1 MPLFA
6 GLLTADAPMLFPHP
20 RRGYYK
26 PFVLRLQLLATS
38 CYSPWPQPSMP
49 LSAIIKLVYLYVAKV
64 RCLNVYMSAKE
75 SVKNLMNDEIEMRLL
90 LRVSPSY
97 GLERRE
103 WHNAGWAFQRTVN
116 TRIRTTL
123 PYPGPV
129 SRKSPQAAHLTT
141 AVSLHRLRARLLLID
156 GMKVD
161 CDAPLKVL
169 SLMHVP
175 EHSLKFIRELPTF
188 ASAWRQQSCA
198 RCSPP
203 PSDAAVDQENVSEM
217 SSFPRAGAA
226 CTYVSLA
233 PLC

>member
-1 MPLFA
+1 
-6 GLLTADAPMLFPHP
+6 
-20 RRGYYK
+20 
-26 PFVLRLQLLATS
+26 
-38 CYSPWPQPSMP
+38 MP
-49 LSAIIKLVYLYVAKV
+49 LSATIKLVYLHVAKV

-123 PYPGPV
+123 PYPGLV

-141 AVSLHRLRARLLLID
+141 AVSMHRLRARLLLID

-175 EHSLKFIRELPTF
+175 EHSLKIHPG
-188 ASAWRQQSCA
+188 ASHVCVCLAATILCA
-198 RCSPP
+198 L
-203 PSDAAVDQENVSEM
+203 
-217 SSFPRAGAA
+217 
-226 CTYVSLA
+226 LA
-233 PLC
+233 TTLGCGGRSGKCF